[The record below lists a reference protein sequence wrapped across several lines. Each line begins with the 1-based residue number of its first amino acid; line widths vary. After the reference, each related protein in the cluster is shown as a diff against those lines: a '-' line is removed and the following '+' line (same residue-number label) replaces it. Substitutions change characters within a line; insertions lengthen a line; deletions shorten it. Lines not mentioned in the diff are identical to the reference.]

1 MRIDGGCHCG
11 RITYRA
17 EIDPAKVFIC
27 HCTDC
32 QTLSGTAFR
41 IAVRTPEESFE
52 LLSGEPKTYVRI
64 AESGAKRAQIF
75 CGDCGAHLYAT
86 SVSEV
91 AGEGVGTGADKG
103 PKLFGIRVGTIR
115 QRDALVPRR
124 QVWHRS
130 ALSWVDDIAAIPR
143 TATQ

>member
-17 EIDPAKVFIC
+17 EIDPELVSIC

-41 IAVRTPEESFE
+41 VAVRTPEESFE
-52 LLSGEPKTYVRI
+52 LLSGTPKTYVRI
-64 AESGAKRAQIF
+64 ADSGNKRAQVF

-86 SVSEV
+86 SVSER
-91 AGEGVGTGADKG
+91 GSEGVGKG
-103 PKLFGIRVGTIR
+103 SKLFGLRVGTIHQRNQLPPKR
-115 QRDALVPRR
+115 QI
-124 QVWHRS
+124 WCRS
-130 ALSWVDDIAAIPR
+130 AQGWLGDIPGLPR
-143 TATQ
+143 TETQ

>member
-1 MRIDGGCHCG
+1 MKIDGGCHCG

-52 LLSGEPKTYVRI
+52 LLSGAPKTYIRI
-64 AESGAKRAQIF
+64 ADSGNKRAQLF
-75 CGDCGAHLYAT
+75 CGDCGAHIYAT
-86 SVSEV
+86 SV
-91 AGEGVGTGADKG
+91 DDG

-115 QRDALVPRR
+115 QRDRLKPQR
-124 QVWHRS
+124 QVWCRS
-130 ALSWVDDIAAIPR
+130 AQGWVDDVAAIPR
-143 TATQ
+143 IETQ